1 MSPHRYVR
9 PIPGL
14 PGVLSRTGF
23 GLRDAIA
30 AGYGAQ
36 HFRKDALA
44 GLVVAIVALPLAIAV
59 AIASGAPP
67 QVGLYSSIV
76 AGIVIALAGGSRV
89 SVSGPTA
96 AFVVLFAP
104 IHHAYGLGGLM
115 VASTMAGLFL
125 FAFGLF
131 RLGRLIQFIPHPVT
145 TGLSAGIAVVIA
157 GMQLKDFLGLDPG
170 SSHAHFPETMASLW
184 KAADTFRWRE
194 FAMGAFTLGVL
205 LVWPRITRRVPGP
218 LVALTF
224 AAVLA
229 TVLSGQFADF
239 RVDTIGTRFEGGIP
253 RLPPRFDWPW
263 NFPGPNGEP
272 LGLSLAVVRALLGS
286 ALAIAISGSIQ
297 SLLCA
302 VVGDGIAGTKHEPDV
317 ELTAQGLGN
326 VVAPF
331 FGGIAATGALARTVT
346 SVRAGARSP
355 VAAILHSLFILVAV
369 LALAPLLSYLPMAA
383 LAALLLVV
391 AWNLGDVRHFSHVLK
406 VAPRADVLVLLSCF
420 GITIVFD
427 MVMAVFI
434 GIVLAALLFMQRM
447 SELFQARIDDS
458 TGPHLDDPRMEG
470 VVVYQIGGP
479 LFFGAAEK
487 AASTLSGIPGT
498 TKVVI
503 LQMNDVPVMDV
514 TGLVALESAIRRLRE
529 LRIFVALVGVQAQPR
544 GMLEKTDIGTSADGV
559 RMFATSA
566 EAFDAAREVLG
577 KAPVAAP

>member
-9 PIPGL
+9 PIRGL
-14 PGVLSRTGF
+14 PAGLARIGF
-23 GLRDAIA
+23 GLRDALA
-30 AGYGAQ
+30 AGYRFEN
-36 HFRKDALA
+36 FRKDAVA

-67 QVGLYSSIV
+67 QFGLYSSIV
-76 AGIVIALAGGSRV
+76 AGIVIALAGGTRV

-115 VASTMAGLFL
+115 VASTMAGVLL
-125 FAFGLF
+125 IAFGLF

-157 GMQLKDFLGLDPG
+157 GMQLRDFLGLQPG
-170 SSHAHFPETMASLW
+170 PQPAHFPETMASLW

-194 FAMGAFTLGVL
+194 LAVGVSTLAVL
-205 LVWPRITRRVPGP
+205 LVWPRITRRIPGP
-218 LVALTF
+218 LVALTL
-224 AAVLA
+224 AAIVTALLTA
-229 TVLSGQFADF
+229 HVADF
-239 RVDTIGTRFEGGIP
+239 RVDTIGSRFEGGIP
-253 RLPPRFDWPW
+253 RLPPHFDWPW
-263 NFPGPNGEP
+263 NFPGRDGEP
-272 LGLSLAVVRALLGS
+272 LGLTLAVVRGLFGS
-286 ALAIAISGSIQ
+286 ALAIAISGAIQ

-302 VVGDGIAGTKHEPDV
+302 VVGGGIAGTKHEPDV

-346 SVRAGARSP
+346 GVRAGARTPIAS
-355 VAAILHSLFILVAV
+355 IMHSVFILVAV
-369 LALAPLLSYLPMAA
+369 LALAPLLGYLPMSA

-391 AWNLGDVRHFSHVLK
+391 AWDLGDAHHFGHVLK
-406 VAPRADVLVLLSCF
+406 VAPRSDMIVLLSCF

-427 MVMAVFI
+427 MVTAVFV

-447 SELFQARIDDS
+447 SELFQAQVADS
-458 TGPHLDDPRMEG
+458 TSPQLADPGMEG
-470 VVVYQIGGP
+470 VVVYQVAGP

-487 AASTLSGIPGT
+487 AASALARISGT
-498 TKVVI
+498 TRALI

-514 TGLVALESAIRRLRE
+514 TGLVALESAIARLRAMK
-529 LRIFVALVGVQAQPR
+529 VHVVLVGVQGQPR
-544 GMLEKTDIGTSADGV
+544 AMLDKSALATKSDGIVVCDTPEAALASV
-559 RMFATSA
+559 RAA
-566 EAFDAAREVLG
+566 LAAR
-577 KAPVAAP
+577 